1 VTYGV
6 KISGKTIKNL
16 LTSRFYVILMFL
28 KYTVLKFYSR
38 QDIMVLR
45 TFGRDLCFHTLY
57 LFSGGIWAY
66 GMDLLDE
73 VAAET

>member
-1 VTYGV
+1 ML
-6 KISGKTIKNL
+6 S
-16 LTSRFYVILMFL
+16 SRFYVNLMFL
-28 KYTVLKFYSR
+28 KYTVLKFYSS

-57 LFSGGIWAY
+57 LFSGGIWPY